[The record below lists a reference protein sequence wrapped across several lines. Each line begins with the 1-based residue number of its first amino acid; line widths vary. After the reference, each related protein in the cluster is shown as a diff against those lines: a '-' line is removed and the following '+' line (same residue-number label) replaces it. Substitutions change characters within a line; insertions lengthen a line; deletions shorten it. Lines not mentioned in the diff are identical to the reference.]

1 MTYKDTEWLRRLR
14 ERDDLREGLRSAV
27 TRELTGRQRELFLLH
42 FGEGMRL
49 TECAREM
56 NIAPATAWKLRER
69 GLTRLR
75 RCYMYALPE
84 ISLDKERK
92 EK

>member
-1 MTYKDTEWLRRLR
+1 MRYEDGEWLRRLR
-14 ERDDLREGLRSAV
+14 ERDDLREGLKRAV

-49 TECAREM
+49 SECAREM
-56 NIAPATAWKLRER
+56 DIRPATAWKLRER
-69 GLTRLR
+69 GLERLR

-84 ISLDKERK
+84 ITLDKKGR